1 MTAQTDDQIGEDL
14 IKEILRE
21 RAALEK
27 SIRYSQAVIGR
38 SQWLLKR
45 LDGLLGRGARE

>member
-1 MTAQTDDQIGEDL
+1 MTIQTDDQIGEDFV
-14 IKEILRE
+14 KQILRE

-27 SIRYSQAVIGR
+27 SIRYSQAVNGR

-45 LDGLLGRGARE
+45 LDGLLRRDPRE